1 MTHLRRH
8 QAKLVFLGRV
18 SLTTRGTTVNVWPRQ
33 RSLSSL
39 TETMSLIQETLWQAT
54 LPCANLMG
62 RMACLQPFSVETP
75 RGNVVF
81 IINNPVEWMLPR
93 KTASCL
99 SSVTTLCLLL
109 WNVHLMWWDNST
121 VLTLSLKHL
130 YVFSLQRADHPGM
143 SGRGRETS
151 KDLALL
157 PEDEQVISKATENP
171 VIQQQE
177 PKQIL
182 RELQILRTLL
192 SKPVA
197 VILQV
202 GWLLLCCTSLT
213 STNTQV
219 TVSTFLLTCIK
230 TLTHLLKDQS

>member
-1 MTHLRRH
+1 
-8 QAKLVFLGRV
+8 
-18 SLTTRGTTVNVWPRQ
+18 
-33 RSLSSL
+33 
-39 TETMSLIQETLWQAT
+39 
-54 LPCANLMG
+54 
-62 RMACLQPFSVETP
+62 
-75 RGNVVF
+75 
-81 IINNPVEWMLPR
+81 
-93 KTASCL
+93 
-99 SSVTTLCLLL
+99 
-109 WNVHLMWWDNST
+109 
-121 VLTLSLKHL
+121 
-130 YVFSLQRADHPGM
+130 M

-202 GWLLLCCTSLT
+202 G
-213 STNTQV
+213 
-219 TVSTFLLTCIK
+219 
-230 TLTHLLKDQS
+230 